1 MPYDRK
7 HLRVKASPVCHLFVI
22 ATHEVNWSQIRLAIM
37 NWISVMEHYLKGL
50 MGFLSSVTCWTRMVD
65 VTRW

>member
-22 ATHEVNWSQIRLAIM
+22 ATHEVNWSQIRLAVM
-37 NWISVMEHYLKGL
+37 NWISVMEH
-50 MGFLSSVTCWTRMVD
+50 
-65 VTRW
+65 